1 MDLKGGK
8 GFLVMTISFV
18 GIVLFTS
25 IFLNIMEQLEN
36 IRGYANIDSFL
47 VLSILVQIAPATML
61 IGALLVA
68 RWGYSKGELTAAA
81 SDSGGLMRMVFG
93 AIGLI
98 LFIALFYVFLP
109 YMYYIYDGGTTTNG
123 TFTPSNYIALQT
135 VASIVPSV
143 LFIGG
148 IFYTGRTAYRGY
160 KARRARK
167 KAMLA

>member
-81 SDSGGLMRMVFG
+81 SDSGGAVPPDQLSGIAGSGRDPAG
-93 AIGLI
+93 AL
-98 LFIALFYVFLP
+98 
-109 YMYYIYDGGTTTNG
+109 
-123 TFTPSNYIALQT
+123 
-135 VASIVPSV
+135 
-143 LFIGG
+143 
-148 IFYTGRTAYRGY
+148 
-160 KARRARK
+160 
-167 KAMLA
+167 